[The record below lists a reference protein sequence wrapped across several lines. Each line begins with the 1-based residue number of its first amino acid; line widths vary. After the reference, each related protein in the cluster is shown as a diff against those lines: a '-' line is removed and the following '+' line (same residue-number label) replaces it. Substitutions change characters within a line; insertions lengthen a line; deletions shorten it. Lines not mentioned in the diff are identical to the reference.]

1 MVSSQTATPFCDSKL
16 DFFFPPKLPDNTFGH
31 LKLSLS
37 ARYHGSSQCFEET
50 RGIHP

>member
-1 MVSSQTATPFCDSKL
+1 MVSSQTARPFCDLKL